1 MTLRYIIFLQ
11 CEKLPMPQERL
22 IRKYS
27 NRRLYDTS
35 GSRHVTLD
43 DLRQLVVAGEKI
55 KVVDDK
61 SGEDLTRSVLLQII
75 AEQEQFGVP
84 VLGCDLLEMIIR
96 FYGGPMQALLSRYL
110 EQAFTA
116 MLRQQA
122 SMQSEMAKALQA
134 PLAPLSEMARKNM
147 ELWEQ
152 MQAVTLN
159 AFGTSSSATNKTADK
174 PKDNG
179 KEGK

>member
-1 MTLRYIIFLQ
+1 
-11 CEKLPMPQERL
+11 
-22 IRKYS
+22 
-27 NRRLYDTS
+27 
-35 GSRHVTLD
+35 
-43 DLRQLVVAGEKI
+43 
-55 KVVDDK
+55 
-61 SGEDLTRSVLLQII
+61 LQII
-75 AEQEQFGVP
+75 AEQEQLGLP

>member
-1 MTLRYIIFLQ
+1 M
-11 CEKLPMPQERL
+11 KSERV

-27 NRRLYDTS
+27 NRRLYDTG

-43 DLRQLVVAGEKI
+43 DLRQLVIQGEKL

-75 AEQEQFGVP
+75 AEQEQFGLP
-84 VLGCDLLEMIIR
+84 VLGSDLLEMIIR

-122 SMQSEMAKALQA
+122 AMQSEMAKALQSPFA
-134 PLAPLSEMARKNM
+134 PIAELARKNM
-147 ELWEQ
+147 EIWEQ
-152 MQAVTLN
+152 MQAATRE
-159 AFGTSSSATNKTADK
+159 AFAGRGAASGAAASGAAKKGADPPHDTDHK
-174 PKDNG
+174 G
-179 KEGK
+179 E